1 VHYVSRKPTD
11 TLEAYASL
19 GYASYDELML
29 EAAISGPITDRI
41 RGRLALKRTKDEG
54 WQTNTVNGEDLNETD
69 SFGYRA
75 QVEFDLGTTSSLL
88 LNVHG
93 SEADQASV
101 GFAHMGYLDPN
112 DLTQTCS
119 IDRIQNGKCSSN
131 TFGFTGEEAVNG
143 NFDPEHVASSGS
155 GGLNTTIDTFGVSID
170 FTSDL
175 TDRITFTSL
184 TAYQELEKFLQDDGD
199 GTSVVFFDEQY
210 SADAEQLTQE
220 FRLNGTSERSNWVAG
235 IYVYDDERDLL
246 TQAPTTADA
255 AVFGG
260 FFHEED
266 VLLETQSWAVF
277 GQYEWDFTPQWT
289 GVIGARYT
297 DENRDFEQKSPVSFY
312 TPPIQA
318 DRSLSEN
325 AWTGRLGLEWRPRAG
340 TLVYG
345 NVSSGFKSGGFSGS
359 YNASDAATRPVTSE
373 DVINYELGIKT
384 GWMDDR
390 IRLNASAFHYEV
402 QDFQAQVFLTV
413 ATGSVIT
420 NAGDVEGT
428 GAEFEVTAKLTDNF
442 EVIAGLGLL
451 DTEFDSNQ
459 IFNVAGDVYTLD
471 GNELPSA
478 PEVTTNIVARY
489 YVGLGNAGELALQA
503 DYTWM
508 DDHYLQIENDPYSLE
523 EGYGLA
529 NAKVAWSSLDGSY
542 VLEGFVRNLS
552 DEEYFTYQN
561 TLGSDWGY
569 GVWGKPRTFGAKFT
583 WHM

>member
-1 VHYVSRKPTD
+1 
-11 TLEAYASL
+11 
-19 GYASYDELML
+19 
-29 EAAISGPITDRI
+29 
-41 RGRLALKRTKDEG
+41 
-54 WQTNTVNGEDLNETD
+54 
-69 SFGYRA
+69 
-75 QVEFDLGTTSSLL
+75 
-88 LNVHG
+88 
-93 SEADQASV
+93 
-101 GFAHMGYLDPN
+101 
-112 DLTQTCS
+112 
-119 IDRIQNGKCSSN
+119 
-131 TFGFTGEEAVNG
+131 
-143 NFDPEHVASSGS
+143 
-155 GGLNTTIDTFGVSID
+155 
-170 FTSDL
+170 
-175 TDRITFTSL
+175 
-184 TAYQELEKFLQDDGD
+184 
-199 GTSVVFFDEQY
+199 
-210 SADAEQLTQE
+210 
-220 FRLNGTSERSNWVAG
+220 
-235 IYVYDDERDLL
+235 
-246 TQAPTTADA
+246 
-255 AVFGG
+255 
-260 FFHEED
+260 
-266 VLLETQSWAVF
+266 
-277 GQYEWDFTPQWT
+277 
-289 GVIGARYT
+289 
-297 DENRDFEQKSPVSFY
+297 
-312 TPPIQA
+312 
-318 DRSLSEN
+318 
-325 AWTGRLGLEWRPRAG
+325 
-340 TLVYG
+340 
-345 NVSSGFKSGGFSGS
+345 
-359 YNASDAATRPVTSE
+359 
-373 DVINYELGIKT
+373 
-384 GWMDDR
+384 
-390 IRLNASAFHYEV
+390 
-402 QDFQAQVFLTV
+402 VFLTV